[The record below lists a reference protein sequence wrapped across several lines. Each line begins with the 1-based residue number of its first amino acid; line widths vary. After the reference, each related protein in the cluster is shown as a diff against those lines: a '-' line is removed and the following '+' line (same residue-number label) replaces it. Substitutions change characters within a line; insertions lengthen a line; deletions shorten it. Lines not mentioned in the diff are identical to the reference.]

1 MATERGIPTAGRIA
15 YDAAVT
21 KAQVA
26 GQAIPEYDDGELRDQ
41 VVALWDAVRHG
52 LEKNNKHKEK

>member
-1 MATERGIPTAGRIA
+1 
-15 YDAAVT
+15 VT